1 MRTSMPISQIQQLSR
16 VCQVCFIFFFFLKYS
31 KHILDTVSV
40 HAYVLQHVSP
50 LEISKHLKAYR
61 TSSFLK
67 TVHSTSSQSPNTC
80 PEENAP
86 NCLDNVFLLQFVSL
100 NKGAN
105 GTHKSH
111 VVLRS
116 LQSLWGQTVL
126 SFVHAVD
133 LSIVVPPTLKSVLRN
148 DVDVRDF
155 SSQFLPQ

>member
-1 MRTSMPISQIQQLSR
+1 MEKFQKYSKGRKSQNAYIYAHQPDSTVIKGLLGLLHL
-16 VCQVCFIFFFFLKYS
+16 FFFFLKYS

-86 NCLDNVFLLQFVSL
+86 NCLDNVFLL
-100 NKGAN
+100 
-105 GTHKSH
+105 
-111 VVLRS
+111 
-116 LQSLWGQTVL
+116 
-126 SFVHAVD
+126 
-133 LSIVVPPTLKSVLRN
+133 
-148 DVDVRDF
+148 
-155 SSQFLPQ
+155 